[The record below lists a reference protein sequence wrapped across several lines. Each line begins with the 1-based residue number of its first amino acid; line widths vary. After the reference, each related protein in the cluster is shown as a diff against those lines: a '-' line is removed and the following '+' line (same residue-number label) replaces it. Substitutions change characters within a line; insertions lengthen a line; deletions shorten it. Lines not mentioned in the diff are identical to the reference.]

1 MYARIAGGEIDAQW
15 CWPLCRTPGSR
26 RVHALSSMLCRHD
39 CNSRDKRMYMLTRH
53 GDVNTTDCTSITI
66 GTCTAML
73 FTYEGKN
80 YTSIL
85 LADSENGDTTA
96 ATMYSDQYCGTAT
109 MKAELP
115 NALTPNNGTFVTY
128 YQLNDHSFQRRDW
141 QLMCHSK

>member
-1 MYARIAGGEIDAQW
+1 
-15 CWPLCRTPGSR
+15 
-26 RVHALSSMLCRHD
+26 
-39 CNSRDKRMYMLTRH
+39 
-53 GDVNTTDCTSITI
+53 
-66 GTCTAML
+66 ML

-85 LADSENGDTTA
+85 LADSGKGDTTA